1 MNVLTEA
8 FIALLLTFVALELHR
23 TSKRA
28 RKFDGDVVLVDLCGG
43 LATVVVVVL
52 WFHVFVQIF
61 Y

>member
-8 FIALLLTFVALELHR
+8 FVALLLTFIALELHR
-23 TSKRA
+23 TSKRSK
-28 RKFDGDVVLVDLCGG
+28 KFDAAMVLVDLCRG

-52 WFHVFVQIF
+52 WFHVFVQIV

>member
-8 FIALLLTFVALELHR
+8 FVALLLTLVALELHR
-23 TSKRA
+23 SSKRA
-28 RKFDGDVVLVDLCGG
+28 KAFDGDVVLVDLCGG

-52 WFHVFVQIF
+52 CFHVFVQIL